1 MTYENLKNGQLKLLN
16 ICLTERVQEG
26 EWVGGWVEDG
36 EEDNRQQDKGDRSR
50 VQEYQREEQI
60 VRWNTG
66 NEWVR

>member
-1 MTYENLKNGQLKLLN
+1 MRKFQKREAEFII
-16 ICLTERVQEG
+16 ICLTECVQEG

-60 VRWNTG
+60 VRWNTAT
-66 NEWVR
+66 ESVR